1 MNNIEKAIEQYCD
14 LNLTNENNW
23 YNWSID
29 MNNLPEQINIS
40 DGNNYEQNI
49 QLKQD
54 LNKLW
59 AKTNNQEEKE
69 NLIKYYIKDW
79 GGIRT
84 NRPETIK
91 KYTASTAEELINT
104 LGKRGIA
111 SWSKALVVKDFEN
124 YAIFDARVSISLNC
138 IQILHKKKDIVLFPI
153 LSSRNNVIK
162 RGNDQLKI
170 LARNYNWTK
179 VSENNFYMQYIDI
192 LKSVAKAK
200 ETNIS
205 TIEMLLFA
213 KAEELVLETFFN

>member
-29 MNNLPEQINIS
+29 MNNLPEQINIY

-69 NLIKYYIKDW
+69 NLIKYYIRDW

-91 KYTASTAEELINT
+91 KYTASTTEELINT

-111 SWSKALVVKDFEN
+111 SWSKALVVKDSEN

-138 IQILHKKKDIVLFPI
+138 VQILHKKKRYSFISNF
-153 LSSRNNVIK
+153 IK
-162 RGNDQLKI
+162 
-170 LARNYNWTK
+170 
-179 VSENNFYMQYIDI
+179 
-192 LKSVAKAK
+192 
-200 ETNIS
+200 
-205 TIEMLLFA
+205 
-213 KAEELVLETFFN
+213 

>member
-1 MNNIEKAIEQYCD
+1 M
-14 LNLTNENNW
+14 
-23 YNWSID
+23 
-29 MNNLPEQINIS
+29 
-40 DGNNYEQNI
+40 
-49 QLKQD
+49 
-54 LNKLW
+54 
-59 AKTNNQEEKE
+59 
-69 NLIKYYIKDW
+69 IKYYIKDW

-91 KYTASTAEELINT
+91 KYTASTTEELINT

-111 SWSKALVVKDFEN
+111 SWSKALVVKDSEN
-124 YAIFDARVSISLNC
+124 YAIFDARFSISLNC

-162 RGNDQLKI
+162 RGIDQLKI

-179 VSENNFYMQYIDI
+179 ASENNFYMQYIDI

-200 ETNIS
+200 ETNIA